1 MVESRRTR
9 AYWHYSL
16 GGDLTIEEEETL
28 SARRER
34 VTCRWCGSSDGIEE
48 LRLEEE

>member
-1 MVESRRTR
+1 VVESRRTR

-16 GGDLTIEEEETL
+16 GGDLTIEEEEVL
-28 SARRER
+28 SAERER

-48 LRLEEE
+48 LQLEEE